1 MRAARLA
8 AALGAALL
16 LLASCT
22 GSSEMEFR
30 PIFRQAP
37 CPEDVTSVVLTTVT
51 CGFLTVLENRSEPDG
66 DTIRLFVT
74 RIEPPGGN
82 PAPDPVLILGIDL
95 GKTPDYA
102 GFAPGAQRFNR
113 EVILLDQRG
122 TGHSEPTLACPE
134 VERLGERL
142 VGARLS
148 DPEVRADLQSAAEAC
163 HDRLT
168 GEGIALPAYNLGE
181 MAADAEDVRRA
192 LGIPRWNIASY
203 GSASRVA
210 LEIVRR
216 FPEHVRAMWLD
227 TPQFPQVDEV
237 TLGISGT
244 RYALGQIS
252 ADCAVDR
259 ACSRRFPDL
268 SNALGEAVVRL
279 DAEPV
284 TVTVADTPAA
294 EAAGHP
300 IRVVVDGAALL
311 RAVRGM
317 VSNIDLGMAPV
328 VPAVIYRA
336 LEGDVDVVAY
346 LLSEEPVCLG
356 YQPACGFQP
365 LFEGA
370 LFSILCH
377 DQVPFVEASR
387 LRGMAGGDPGFQDA
401 YVANPYLDVCEVW
414 DVGEATPV
422 AHRPVSSDIP
432 MLIYVGRYD
441 AFGPL
446 PVAEQAIAS
455 LSGSFLVDV
464 PYQGHNILGSLD
476 CYRSIRNAWIEDPT
490 SAPDT
495 SCIEE
500 IPPPTF
506 ASRLS

>member
-1 MRAARLA
+1 MRAARLT
-8 AALGAALL
+8 AALGTALL
-16 LLASCT
+16 FSAACT
-22 GSSEMEFR
+22 GSSGTEFR
-30 PIFRQAP
+30 PTFRQTP
-37 CPEDVTSVVLTTVT
+37 CPEDVTRVVLTTVT
-51 CGFLTVLENRSEPDG
+51 CGFLTVPENRSEPDG
-66 DTIRLFVT
+66 DTIRLLVT
-74 RIEPPGGN
+74 RVQPPGGN

-102 GFAPGAQRFNR
+102 GFAPGAQRVNR
-113 EVILLDQRG
+113 ELILLDQRG

-134 VERLGERL
+134 VERLGERF

-148 DPEVRADLQSAAEAC
+148 DPEVRADLQSAADAC

-168 GEGIALPAYNLGE
+168 GEGIDLSAYNVGE
-181 MAADAEDVRRA
+181 MAADAEDVRLA

-216 FPEHVRAMWLD
+216 FPERVRAMWFD

-244 RYALGQIS
+244 RYALSQIF
-252 ADCAVDR
+252 ADCAADR
-259 ACSRRFPDL
+259 ECSRRFPDL
-268 SNALGEAVVRL
+268 SNALREAVVRL
-279 DAEPV
+279 DEEPI
-284 TVTVADTPAA
+284 TVNVADTPAA

-317 VSNIDLGMAPV
+317 VSSIDLGMAPG
-328 VPAVIYRA
+328 VPGAIYRA

-346 LLSEEPVCLG
+346 LLSEQPVCLG
-356 YQPACGFQP
+356 YQPVCGAQP

-387 LRGMAGGDPGFQDA
+387 LTGMAGGDPGFHDA
-401 YVANPYLDVCEVW
+401 YVDSPYLDVCEAW
-414 DVGEATPV
+414 DVGEATSV
-422 AHRPVSSDIP
+422 ARRPVSSDIP

-446 PVAEQAIAS
+446 PAAEQAIAS

-464 PYQGHNILGSLD
+464 PYKGHNVLGSLD
-476 CYRSIRNAWIEDPT
+476 CYRNIRNAWIENPT

-495 SCIEE
+495 GCIED
-500 IPPPTF
+500 IPPPIF
-506 ASRLS
+506 ATR

>member
-1 MRAARLA
+1 MRAARLT
-8 AALGAALL
+8 AALGTALL
-16 LLASCT
+16 FSAACT
-22 GSSEMEFR
+22 GSSGTEFR
-30 PIFRQAP
+30 PTFRQTP
-37 CPEDVTSVVLTTVT
+37 CPEDVTRVVLTTVT
-51 CGFLTVLENRSEPDG
+51 CGFLTVPENRSEPDG
-66 DTIRLFVT
+66 DTIRLLVT
-74 RIEPPGGN
+74 RVQPPGGN

-102 GFAPGAQRFNR
+102 GFAPGAQRVNR
-113 EVILLDQRG
+113 ELILLDQRG

-134 VERLGERL
+134 VERLGERF

-148 DPEVRADLQSAAEAC
+148 DPEVRADLQSAADAC

-168 GEGIALPAYNLGE
+168 GEGIDLSAYNVGE
-181 MAADAEDVRRA
+181 MAADAEDVRLA

-216 FPEHVRAMWLD
+216 FPERVRAMWFD

-244 RYALGQIS
+244 RYALSQIF
-252 ADCAVDR
+252 ADCAADR
-259 ACSRRFPDL
+259 ECSRRFPDL
-268 SNALGEAVVRL
+268 SNALREAVVRL
-279 DAEPV
+279 DEEPV
-284 TVTVADTPAA
+284 TVNVADTPAA

-317 VSNIDLGMAPV
+317 VSSIDLGMAPG
-328 VPAVIYRA
+328 VPGAIYRA

-346 LLSEEPVCLG
+346 LLSEQPVCLG
-356 YQPACGFQP
+356 YQPVCGAQP

-387 LRGMAGGDPGFQDA
+387 LTGMAGGDPGFHDA
-401 YVANPYLDVCEVW
+401 YVDSPYLDVCEAW
-414 DVGEATPV
+414 DVGEATSV
-422 AHRPVSSDIP
+422 ARRPVSSDIP

-446 PVAEQAIAS
+446 PAAEQAIAS

-464 PYQGHNILGSLD
+464 PYQGHNVLGSLD
-476 CYRSIRNAWIEDPT
+476 CYRNIRNAWIENPT

-495 SCIEE
+495 GCIED
-500 IPPPTF
+500 IPSPIF
-506 ASRLS
+506 ATR

>member
-1 MRAARLA
+1 MRERRLTA
-8 AALGAALL
+8 FLGTALL
-16 LLASCT
+16 LLTSCT
-22 GSSEMEFR
+22 GLSQESFR
-30 PIFRQAP
+30 PTFRQTP
-37 CPEDVTSVVLTTVT
+37 CPEDVASVVLTPVT

-74 RIEPPGGN
+74 RIQPPGGN
-82 PAPDPVLILGIDL
+82 PAPDPVLVLGIDL
-95 GKTPDYA
+95 GHTLDYA
-102 GFAPGAQRFNR
+102 GHAPTAQRVNR
-113 EVILLDQRG
+113 EVILLEQRG
-122 TGHSEPTLACPE
+122 AGHSEPTLACPE

-142 VGARLS
+142 VKGRLS
-148 DPEVRADLQSAAEAC
+148 DPEVRTDLQSAVEAC

-168 GEGIALPAYNLGE
+168 GEGIDPSAYNLGE

-203 GSASRVA
+203 GSTSRVA

-216 FPEHVRAMWLD
+216 FPERVRAMWLD

-237 TLGISGT
+237 SLGISGT
-244 RYALGQIS
+244 RYALSQIS
-252 ADCAVDR
+252 ADCAADR
-259 ACSRRFPDL
+259 VCGRRFPDL
-268 SNALGEAVVRL
+268 SNALREAVVRL
-279 DAEPV
+279 DEEPI

-311 RAVRGM
+311 RAIRGM
-317 VSNIDLGMAPV
+317 ISNIDLGMAPV
-328 VPAVIYRA
+328 VPAAIYRA

-346 LLSEEPVCLG
+346 LLSEEPLCLG
-356 YQPACGFQP
+356 YQPVCGLQP

-377 DQVPFVEASR
+377 DEVPFVEASR
-387 LRGMAGGDPGFQDA
+387 LTGMAGDDPGFQDA
-401 YVANPYLDVCEVW
+401 YVASPYLDVCEAW
-414 DVGEATPV
+414 DVGEATSV

-432 MLIYVGRYD
+432 MLIFVGEYD
-441 AFGPL
+441 AYGPL
-446 PVAEQAIAS
+446 PIAEQAVAS

-495 SCIEE
+495 GCIEE

>member
-8 AALGAALL
+8 AALGTALL
-16 LLASCT
+16 LSVACT
-22 GSSEMEFR
+22 ESSEMEFR
-30 PIFRQAP
+30 PTFLQTP
-37 CPEDVTSVVLTTVT
+37 CPEDVTRVVLTPVT
-51 CGFLTVLENRSEPDG
+51 CGFLTVPEKRSEPEG

-74 RIEPPGGN
+74 RVQPPGGD
-82 PAPDPVLILGIDL
+82 PAPDPVLVLGIDL

-102 GFAPGAQRFNR
+102 GFAPGAQRVNR
-113 EVILLDQRG
+113 ELILLDQRG
-122 TGHSEPTLACPE
+122 TGHSQPDLACPE
-134 VERLGERL
+134 VERLGERS

-168 GEGIALPAYNLGE
+168 GEGIDLSAYHLGE

-203 GSASRVA
+203 GSTSRVA

-216 FPEHVRAMWLD
+216 FPDHIRAMWLD

-237 TLGISGT
+237 TLGINGT
-244 RYALGQIS
+244 RYALSQIS
-252 ADCAVDR
+252 ADCAADR

-268 SNALGEAVVRL
+268 SNALREAVVRL
-279 DAEPV
+279 DEEPV

-300 IRVVVDGAALL
+300 IRVVVDGGAFL

-317 VSNIDLGMAPV
+317 VSNIDLGMAPG
-328 VPAVIYRA
+328 VPALVYRA
-336 LEGDVDVVAY
+336 LEGDVEVVAY
-346 LLSEEPVCLG
+346 LLSEEPLCLG
-356 YQPACGFQP
+356 YQPVCGAQP

-377 DQVPFVEASR
+377 DEVPFVEASR
-387 LRGMAGGDPGFQDA
+387 LTGMAGGDPGFQDA

-432 MLIYVGRYD
+432 MLIFVGAYD
-441 AFGPL
+441 AYGPR
-446 PVAEQAIAS
+446 PVAEQAVAS

-476 CYRSIRNAWIEDPT
+476 CYRDIRNAWIEDPT

-506 ASRLS
+506 ASRIS

>member
-1 MRAARLA
+1 MAF
-8 AALGAALL
+8 LGTALL
-16 LLASCT
+16 LCAACT
-22 GSSEMEFR
+22 GSSEREFR
-30 PIFRQAP
+30 PTFHQTP
-37 CPEDVTSVVLTTVT
+37 CPEDVTTVVLTPVT
-51 CGFLTVLENRSEPDG
+51 CGFLTVLENRSEVDG
-66 DTIRLFVT
+66 GTIRLFVT
-74 RIEPPGGN
+74 RIQPPGGD

-102 GFAPGAQRFNR
+102 GFAPGAQRVNR
-113 EVILLDQRG
+113 EIILLDQRG

-142 VGARLS
+142 VGGRLS
-148 DPEVRADLQSAAEAC
+148 DPELRADLQSAVEAC

-168 GEGIALPAYNLGE
+168 EEGIDLSAYNLAE
-181 MAADAEDVRRA
+181 IAADAEDARRA

-203 GSASRVA
+203 GSASRIA

-216 FPEHVRAMWLD
+216 FPERVRAMWFD
-227 TPQFPQVDEV
+227 TPQFPQVDEL
-237 TLGISGT
+237 TLAISGT
-244 RYALGQIS
+244 RYALSQIF
-252 ADCAVDR
+252 ADCATDL

-268 SNALGEAVVRL
+268 PNALREAVVRL

-294 EAAGHP
+294 DAAGHP

-328 VPAVIYRA
+328 VPAVIFRA
-336 LEGDVDVVAY
+336 LEADVEVVAH
-346 LLSEEPVCLG
+346 LLSEEPLCFG
-356 YQPACGFQP
+356 YQPVCGFQP

-377 DQVPFVEASR
+377 DEVPFVEASR
-387 LRGMAGGDPGFQDA
+387 LTRMAGDDPGFQDA
-401 YVANPYLDVCEVW
+401 YVASPYLDVCEEW
-414 DVGEATPV
+414 DVGEASSV

-441 AFGPL
+441 AFGSL
-446 PVAEQAIAS
+446 AVAERAIAS
-455 LSGSFLVDV
+455 LSRSFLVDV
-464 PYQGHNILGSLD
+464 PYQGHNVLGSLD

-495 SCIEE
+495 GCIEE

-506 ASRLS
+506 ATR

>member
-1 MRAARLA
+1 MRAARLT
-8 AALGAALL
+8 AALGTALL
-16 LLASCT
+16 FSAACT
-22 GSSEMEFR
+22 GSSGTEFR
-30 PIFRQAP
+30 PTTFRQTP
-37 CPEDVTSVVLTTVT
+37 CPEDVTRVVLTTVT
-51 CGFLTVLENRSEPDG
+51 CGFLTVPENRSEPDG
-66 DTIRLFVT
+66 DTIRLLVT
-74 RIEPPGGN
+74 RVQPPGGN

-102 GFAPGAQRFNR
+102 GFAPGAQRVNR
-113 EVILLDQRG
+113 ELVLLDQRG

-134 VERLGERL
+134 VERLGERF

-148 DPEVRADLQSAAEAC
+148 DPEVRADLQSAADAC

-168 GEGIALPAYNLGE
+168 GEGIDLSAYNVGE
-181 MAADAEDVRRA
+181 MAADAEDVRLA

-216 FPEHVRAMWLD
+216 FPERVRAMWFD

-244 RYALGQIS
+244 RYALSQIF
-252 ADCAVDR
+252 ADCAADR
-259 ACSRRFPDL
+259 ECSRRFPDL
-268 SNALGEAVVRL
+268 SNALREAVVRL
-279 DAEPV
+279 DEEPV
-284 TVTVADTPAA
+284 TVNVADTPAA
-294 EAAGHP
+294 KAAGHP

-317 VSNIDLGMAPV
+317 VSSIDLGMAPG
-328 VPAVIYRA
+328 VPGAIYRA

-346 LLSEEPVCLG
+346 LLSEQPVCLG
-356 YQPACGFQP
+356 YQPVCGAQP

-387 LRGMAGGDPGFQDA
+387 LTGMAGGDPGFHDA
-401 YVANPYLDVCEVW
+401 YVDSPYLDVCEAW
-414 DVGEATPV
+414 DVGEATSV
-422 AHRPVSSDIP
+422 ARRPVSSDIP

-446 PVAEQAIAS
+446 PAAEQAIAS

-464 PYQGHNILGSLD
+464 PYQGHNVLGSLD
-476 CYRSIRNAWIEDPT
+476 CYRNIRNAWIENPT

-495 SCIEE
+495 GCIED
-500 IPPPTF
+500 IPSPIF
-506 ASRLS
+506 ATR

>member
-1 MRAARLA
+1 
-8 AALGAALL
+8 
-16 LLASCT
+16 
-22 GSSEMEFR
+22 
-30 PIFRQAP
+30 
-37 CPEDVTSVVLTTVT
+37 
-51 CGFLTVLENRSEPDG
+51 
-66 DTIRLFVT
+66 
-74 RIEPPGGN
+74 
-82 PAPDPVLILGIDL
+82 VLILGIDL

-102 GFAPGAQRFNR
+102 GFAPGAQRVNR
-113 EVILLDQRG
+113 ELILLDQRG

-134 VERLGERL
+134 VERLGERF

-148 DPEVRADLQSAAEAC
+148 DPEVRADLQSAADAC

-168 GEGIALPAYNLGE
+168 GEGIDLSAYNVGE
-181 MAADAEDVRRA
+181 MAADAEDVRLA

-216 FPEHVRAMWLD
+216 FPERVRAMWFD

-244 RYALGQIS
+244 RYALSQIF
-252 ADCAVDR
+252 ADCAADR
-259 ACSRRFPDL
+259 ECSRRFPDL
-268 SNALGEAVVRL
+268 SNALREAVVRL
-279 DAEPV
+279 DEEPV
-284 TVTVADTPAA
+284 TVNVADTPAA

-317 VSNIDLGMAPV
+317 VSSIDLGMAPG
-328 VPAVIYRA
+328 VPGAIYRA

-346 LLSEEPVCLG
+346 LLSEQPVCLG
-356 YQPACGFQP
+356 YQPVCGAQP

-387 LRGMAGGDPGFQDA
+387 LTGMAGGDPGFHDA
-401 YVANPYLDVCEVW
+401 YVDSPYLDVCEAW
-414 DVGEATPV
+414 DVGEATSV
-422 AHRPVSSDIP
+422 ARRPVSSDIP

-446 PVAEQAIAS
+446 PAAEQAIAS

-464 PYQGHNILGSLD
+464 PYQGHNVLGSLD
-476 CYRSIRNAWIEDPT
+476 CYRNIRNAWIENPT

-495 SCIEE
+495 GCIED
-500 IPPPTF
+500 IPSPIF
-506 ASRLS
+506 ATR